1 MTDDL
6 TPAVPTPPA
15 IDAPV
20 QSQPHP
26 QADAVEDL
34 SGPDP
39 HLPQLDHD
47 ADGRPGGAKKAP
59 AQVWIVTRADGLIRV
74 PAARAKALREAGAR
88 DATPRDFRVA
98 GVDPAA

>member
-6 TPAVPTPPA
+6 TRAAVTPPA
-15 IDAPV
+15 TDASV
-20 QSQPHP
+20 QPAP
-26 QADAVEDL
+26 AADEDL
-34 SGPDP
+34 SGPGDPAP

-98 GVDPAA
+98 GVDPVA